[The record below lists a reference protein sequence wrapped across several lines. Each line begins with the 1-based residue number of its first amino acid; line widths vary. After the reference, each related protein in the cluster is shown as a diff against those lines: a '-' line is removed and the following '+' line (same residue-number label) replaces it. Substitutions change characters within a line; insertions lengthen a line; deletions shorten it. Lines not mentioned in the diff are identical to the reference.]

1 MQKGRVFLFFCLSF
15 VGGIFL
21 SSFIY
26 IPQEILWGFFIL
38 GLILVVSLFRDKRF
52 VILGICVVLFV
63 VGAYRHQQVLEK
75 TSEISRYNDAGEV
88 TLKGIVSR
96 EPDVRV
102 KSTQLAIES
111 KYVIIDREKRE
122 ISGHVLV
129 TTQRYPEYNY
139 GDELEIAGV
148 LESPTKNLD
157 GFNYQS
163 YLAKDGVY
171 SVMFFPEITYLGIN
185 DGGPT
190 SIIYSG
196 VLEFK
201 DRLRESIYRAI
212 PPPQSEIL
220 GAILLGDK
228 RKLSDDLKEKLNIT
242 GTRHITAISGMHIAI
257 ISAVLLQFFLWLGLW
272 RHHAFYFSIIVLALF
287 ILMVGAP
294 PSAIRAGVMGGALL
308 LTQNLGRPKSA
319 PRAILYA
326 ALIMLFLNPLLLRFD
341 VGFQLS
347 FLAVMGIGLFSP
359 WILER
364 MSFVPNVINMRG
376 ITAMTISAQL
386 ATFPVLMY
394 TFGRFSL
401 VSLFSNIAIVPSL
414 PFIMIGGFISG
425 FIGIFLEPFGRI
437 LAWPVWLVLK
447 YITFVIDF
455 FASLPMASVAV
466 ENVHWMWIVPY
477 YLLLLWF
484 YKKIVKHQAELGP

>member
-1 MQKGRVFLFFCLSF
+1 MPKGKAFLYFCLSF

-21 SSFIY
+21 SSFIQ
-26 IPQEILWGFFIL
+26 IPQEMLWGFFIL
-38 GLILVVSLFRDKRF
+38 GLILVISLFRDKRF
-52 VILGICVVLFV
+52 VVLGVCMVLFV
-63 VGAYRHQQVLEK
+63 VGVYRHQQVIEK

-88 TLKGIVSR
+88 TLKGVVSR

-102 KSTQLAIES
+102 KSTQLT
-111 KYVIIDREKRE
+111 IDIRQLTTDNRQQNT
-122 ISGHVLV
+122 SGRILV
-129 TTQRYPEYNY
+129 TTQRYPEYEY

-148 LESPTKNLD
+148 LQSPTEDLE

-163 YLAKDGVY
+163 YLAKDGIY
-171 SVMFFPEITYLGIN
+171 SVMFFPDVTYVRKN
-185 DGGPT
+185 ERGPT
-190 SIIYSG
+190 SFMYARIF
-196 VLEFK
+196 EFK

-257 ISAVLLQFFLWLGLW
+257 ISAVLLQFFLWMGLW
-272 RHHAFYFSIIVLALF
+272 RHHAFYISIIVLALF

-308 LTQNLGRPKSA
+308 FTQNLGRPKSA

-347 FLAVMGIGLFSP
+347 FLAVMGIAVFSP
-359 WILER
+359 WLLER
-364 MSFVPNVINMRG
+364 LKFIPEILNMRG
-376 ITAMTISAQL
+376 ISAMTISAQF
-386 ATFPVLMY
+386 ATLPILVV
-394 TFGRFSL
+394 TFGRASL
-401 VSLFSNIAIVPSL
+401 VSLFSNILIVPLL

-425 FIGIFLEPFGRI
+425 ITGIFLEPLGRI
-437 LAWPVWLVLK
+437 LSWPVWLVLK
-447 YITFVIDF
+447 YITLVIDF
-455 FASLPMASVAV
+455 FASVPLASVMI
-466 ENVHWMWIVPY
+466 ENIHWMWIVPY
-477 YLLLLWF
+477 YLLLFWF
-484 YKKIVKHQAELGP
+484 YKKYVRNSVSNI